1 MFETDPALGSLSK
14 GRRGS
19 ESLVPPVYELGEPR
33 ELKLNMSKL
42 NPIKQLALG
51 AVLVALSISVGGSA
65 RAITLADLNA
75 GASFS
80 TPDGSLTFS
89 NFHVTLPAMVGT
101 ATNALAGV
109 DLALF
114 DVQPL
119 AAVGFGFRV
128 IEFNI
133 PLVASGDQV
142 GQMGIDYRVTAN
154 PVSAITGAGL
164 RFTGTAIGTGAVT
177 RIDQLVSSPAGS
189 IELHAIR
196 QAGGVQDPDD
206 EKFLASPASA
216 VDVTS
221 SIRLDVSSR
230 TAFIAQISE
239 IEGRFSTAPVPE
251 PGAIMI
257 FAASLGLVTTASRR
271 RWL

>member
-1 MFETDPALGSLSK
+1 M
-14 GRRGS
+14 
-19 ESLVPPVYELGEPR
+19 PPVDEPGELR

-42 NPIKQLALG
+42 NPIKRFAIGALF
-51 AVLVALSISVGGSA
+51 VALSISVGGSA

-89 NFHVTLPAMVGT
+89 NFHVTLPAMVGS

-109 DLALF
+109 NLALF
-114 DVQPL
+114 EVQPL
-119 AAVGFGFRV
+119 PAVGFGFRV

-142 GQMGIDYRVTAN
+142 GQMGIDYRVSAN

-221 SIRLDVSSR
+221 TIRLDVSSR

-251 PGAIMI
+251 PGAIAI
-257 FAASLGLVTTASRR
+257 FAASLAMVTTASRR